1 MMAGLFI
8 IMGIVVGLIAGLKTT
23 EICDGF
29 NEGFRDVLPHCPLPT
44 AHCPTQRLYYRP
56 GVPAVIAPSFANKHA
71 R

>member
-44 AHCPTQRLYYRP
+44 ARRSACITDPVYRL
-56 GVPAVIAPSFANKHA
+56 S
-71 R
+71 